1 MAISYKKLFKL
12 LIDRDLKKKDL
23 RDMTGI
29 SYATLH
35 KLECGENIMTDVLN
49 NICKVLHCDLSDI
62 AEYVPDGTNETD
74 TSADS
79 IDK

>member
-23 RDMTGI
+23 RNMTGI

-35 KLECGENIMTDVLN
+35 KLERGENVMTDVLY
-49 NICKVLHCDLSDI
+49 NICNALHCDLSDI
-62 AEYVPDGTNETD
+62 AEIVPDEPDRNI
-74 TSADS
+74 SNM
-79 IDK
+79 

>member
-23 RDMTGI
+23 KDMTGI

-35 KLECGENIMTDVLN
+35 KLERGENMMTDVLN
-49 NICKVLHCDLSDI
+49 NICAKLNCDSGDI
-62 AEYVPDGTNETD
+62 AEFVPDEPSPDNGTGHAVE
-74 TSADS
+74 
-79 IDK
+79 

>member
-23 RDMTGI
+23 KDMTGI

-35 KLECGENIMTDVLN
+35 KLERGENMMTDILCRMKN
-49 NICKVLHCDLSDI
+49 SLRERPKCLKKKMI
-62 AEYVPDGTNETD
+62 E
-74 TSADS
+74 
-79 IDK
+79 

>member
-23 RDMTGI
+23 RNMTGI

-35 KLECGENIMTDVLN
+35 KLERGENVMTDVLY
-49 NICKVLHCDLSDI
+49 NICNTLHCDLSDI
-62 AEYVPDGTNETD
+62 AEIVPDEPDRNI
-74 TSADS
+74 SNM
-79 IDK
+79 

>member
-12 LIDRDLKKKDL
+12 LIDRDMKKKDL

-35 KLECGENIMTDVLN
+35 KLECGDNIMTDVLN
-49 NICKVLHCDLSDI
+49 NICSKLGCDIADI
-62 AEYVPDGTNETD
+62 AEYVPEEPSTKNRTGLEVE
-74 TSADS
+74 
-79 IDK
+79 

>member
-23 RDMTGI
+23 KDMTGI

-35 KLECGENIMTDVLN
+35 KLERGENMMTDVLV
-49 NICKVLHCDLSDI
+49 NICTKLNCDLGDI
-62 AEYVPDGTNETD
+62 AEIVPDEPSPKN
-74 TSADS
+74 DS
-79 IDK
+79 GHDVE